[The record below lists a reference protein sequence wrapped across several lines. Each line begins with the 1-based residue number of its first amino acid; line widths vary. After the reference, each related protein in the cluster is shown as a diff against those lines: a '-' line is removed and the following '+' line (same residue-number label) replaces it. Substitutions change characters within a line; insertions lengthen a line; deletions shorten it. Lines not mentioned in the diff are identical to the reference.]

1 MKLAA
6 QYIISEANVAR
17 LQYAS
22 CAPPSSRS
30 LYACRR
36 QSGLL
41 LRGPFFVEP
50 KSLDNAIIAEGT
62 QNSSDAI

>member
-6 QYIISEANVAR
+6 QYIISDANIGR

-22 CAPPSSRS
+22 CTPPSSRS

-41 LRGPFFVEP
+41 LRGPSFVELN
-50 KSLDNAIIAEGT
+50 SLDNAIIAEGT
-62 QNSSDAI
+62 QNSSGAI